1 MIVAKW
7 KTGFETMF
15 KADPQKCAEEIRSI
29 GDAPTTQQIV
39 DAARDESTE
48 LHKCFEWRDDVAAE
62 KYRLVQARYVT
73 HMLVIQEQEPPKD
86 RPEIRVF
93 YKQPET
99 GGYAETRK
107 IVRDEDA
114 YMSLLAQ
121 AWRELR
127 AFKQKYGML
136 KELAEIMELID

>member
-7 KTGFETMF
+7 KTGFETFF
-15 KADPQKCAEEIRSI
+15 KADPQKVAEEINGI
-29 GDAPTTQQIV
+29 GNSPTTQQIV

-48 LHKCFEWRDDVAAE
+48 LHKCFEWRDDIAAE
-62 KYRLVQARYVT
+62 KYRLVQARYIT
-73 HMLVIQEQEPPKD
+73 HMLVIQEQEVPQD

-114 YMSLLAQ
+114 YKNLLAQ

-136 KELAEIMELID
+136 EELAEIMELID

>member
-7 KTGFETMF
+7 KSGFETFF
-15 KADPQKCAEEIRSI
+15 KADAQKCAEEIASI
-29 GDAPTTQQIV
+29 GETPTTQQIV

-62 KYRLVQARYVT
+62 KYRLVQARNVV

-86 RPEIRVF
+86 RPEVRMF
-93 YKQPET
+93 YKVSET
-99 GGYAETRK
+99 GGYTETKK
-107 IVRDEDA
+107 IVRNEDA
-114 YMSLLAQ
+114 HKSLLEQ

-136 KELAEIMELID
+136 EELSEIIELID